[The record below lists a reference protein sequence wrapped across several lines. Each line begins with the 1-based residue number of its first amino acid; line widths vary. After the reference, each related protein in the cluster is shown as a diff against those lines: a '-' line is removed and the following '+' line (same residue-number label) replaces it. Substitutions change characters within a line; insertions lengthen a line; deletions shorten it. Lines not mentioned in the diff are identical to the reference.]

1 MNNASSFESNA
12 SDESMVTDAMQRMRR
27 IKDYTE
33 QIDSVGEGSDESVGS
48 YDSQGEMSELRL
60 TNAAAELCALNE
72 CGMIDQCQ

>member
-1 MNNASSFESNA
+1 
-12 SDESMVTDAMQRMRR
+12 MVTDAMQRMRR

-48 YDSQGEMSELRL
+48 YDSQGETSDLILRL